1 MAGSSLSKI
10 SKIIIRDFQQF
21 KDFEI
26 NLTYPK
32 EHPKAGEPL
41 DKVCFIGKNGTG
53 KSTLLKSLSDFLKNF
68 NPDNWDKALSFPL
81 VITINHLGENIN
93 ISNDSKFEKNGII
106 DDADFLQWYKK
117 YTELI
122 FLEKEQEDLTKSLK
136 ILDSKRQEILDK
148 RQTKNDVEK
157 YKKPIFENQEKQEEI
172 QYKRDKLAIKISQ
185 EIEEISNLYLKE
197 GKLKR
202 AITDIGLSDNKPDLV
217 IYSPAEVDKNELLN
231 LKDVPQTNLGESLG
245 FFNHFPYYFEVSNE
259 NINDF
264 WKFLIFL
271 LKKREND
278 FRDFEQIEK
287 NQNLLVKEVRELFDK
302 QNLKILEQLANLWN
316 KILEKVGL
324 EFDFEGASNPIQLN
338 DNLKVYIRLKSNQQ
352 RISYHHLSTGI
363 RNFIFK
369 IGHIYSLY
377 LNRNISNGFLLIDEP
392 ENSLFPDFLYDLIDI
407 YEEITKNTQMFF
419 ATHSPIIAAQFEPFE
434 RIILDFD
441 ANGYVIAHGGV
452 VPSGDDP
459 NDILIKDFGVR
470 SILGKEGTKNW
481 ERFIELK
488 TLIPRATNETQ
499 KIKML
504 QEYLK
509 IGYDY
514 NFSTDAIS

>member
-1 MAGSSLSKI
+1 ML
-10 SKIIIRDFQQF
+10 
-21 KDFEI
+21 
-26 NLTYPK
+26 
-32 EHPKAGEPL
+32 
-41 DKVCFIGKNGTG
+41 
-53 KSTLLKSLSDFLKNF
+53 
-68 NPDNWDKALSFPL
+68 
-81 VITINHLGENIN
+81 
-93 ISNDSKFEKNGII
+93 
-106 DDADFLQWYKK
+106 
-117 YTELI
+117 
-122 FLEKEQEDLTKSLK
+122 
-136 ILDSKRQEILDK
+136 
-148 RQTKNDVEK
+148 
-157 YKKPIFENQEKQEEI
+157 
-172 QYKRDKLAIKISQ
+172 
-185 EIEEISNLYLKE
+185 
-197 GKLKR
+197 
-202 AITDIGLSDNKPDLV
+202 
-217 IYSPAEVDKNELLN
+217 
-231 LKDVPQTNLGESLG
+231 
-245 FFNHFPYYFEVSNE
+245 
-259 NINDF
+259 
-264 WKFLIFL
+264 
-271 LKKREND
+271 
-278 FRDFEQIEK
+278 FRS
-287 NQNLLVKEVRELFDK
+287 
-302 QNLKILEQLANLWN
+302 
-316 KILEKVGL
+316 
-324 EFDFEGASNPIQLN
+324 GASNPIQLN

-441 ANGYVIAHGGV
+441 ANGYVIAHRGV

-499 KIKML
+499 KIEML